1 MMRGHR
7 ENSKKVL
14 ASSGIPSSAKSRDLS
29 VPPGLALHTP
39 VGPELAQQT
48 CPKSLMWGLL
58 LCCRNFIIS
67 TASLQH
73 LQQTYFK
80 TFLLFLFYYS
90 LSKQTF
96 FFKKGKDMMRGH
108 RENSKK
114 VLASSGIS
122 SSAKSRDLS
131 IPPGLDV
138 ESCAG
143 SDGATFNI

>member
-108 RENSKK
+108 IGKIVKKYSPHPAYHRLRNRE
-114 VLASSGIS
+114 IYR
-122 SSAKSRDLS
+122 SRPVS
-131 IPPGLDV
+131 
-138 ESCAG
+138 
-143 SDGATFNI
+143 T

>member
-7 ENSKKVL
+7 EKSKKAL

-73 LQQTYFK
+73 LQQTISK
-80 TFLLFLFYYS
+80 LFFY
-90 LSKQTF
+90 
-96 FFKKGKDMMRGH
+96 
-108 RENSKK
+108 
-114 VLASSGIS
+114 S
-122 SSAKSRDLS
+122 SSTTLS
-131 IPPGLDV
+131 LNKLFFLKREKI
-138 ESCAG
+138 
-143 SDGATFNI
+143 